1 MTAPVWLNAVIGDFG
16 RAAGIDGFALNE
28 RGAAALRFENGAS
41 LRLEYTGSELLVAMT
56 RPSADVRR
64 LLALSHPKARYGFR
78 IRTGILAKTHEAVMA
93 VRIAERDVTLPH
105 VSRVFELLWRLAEEM
120 GGATWA

>member
-28 RGAAALRFENGAS
+28 RGVAALRFENGAS

>member
-16 RAAGIDGFALNE
+16 RAAGINGLALNE
-28 RGAAALRFENGAS
+28 RGVAVLRFENGAA